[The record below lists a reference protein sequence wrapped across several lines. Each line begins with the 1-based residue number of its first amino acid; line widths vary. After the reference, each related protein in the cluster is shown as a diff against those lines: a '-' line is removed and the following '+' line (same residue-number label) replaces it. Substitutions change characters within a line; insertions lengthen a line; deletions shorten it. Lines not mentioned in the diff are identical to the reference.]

1 MRLVVDEAQRTAGIE
16 LGEGRMITN
25 VLNMQ
30 ERDVRT
36 IMQPRVDVVA
46 LPVDATA
53 RQILETAAATKY
65 SRIPIYREDID
76 HVVGVVFAKDLL
88 DLVTFNK
95 SSPQALLD
103 FLQPNRTN
111 MNESSAGADGANSS
125 TQSISIVDPWQDV
138 TALQLMEETYFI
150 PETMSSW
157 VALQEMRKRRLH
169 LAVVV
174 DEYGGTA
181 GLVTMEDILEE
192 VVGEIYDEDD
202 ADEQVIDSN
211 ALYRYEDGTYE
222 ILGSAE
228 IDVVCEMLGLQVDDD
243 TRGEYST
250 IGGYL
255 CAAAGEIP
263 SEGDVLELLNY
274 RFIIEEVEDNRRI
287 VRLRVEPIVDETEN
301 GFPEEMD
308 VDSTSIEI
316 ETSLNEAVDA
326 IYLTEDDSAASPAI
340 DAEES
345 SPRSPTISS
354 MSFGD
359 DSLATASS
367 QPSLAPTPQDVK
379 VDTKTT

>member
-1 MRLVVDEAQRTAGIE
+1 
-16 LGEGRMITN
+16 MITN